1 MERFTPIIIPAPTMS
16 VDALLFRIRWALILL
31 VPPIIWLDAGG
42 IILPSSLLLWLAL
55 GALANL
61 FIGLALQFSPAAK
74 FLPIPTL
81 IVDTLLFGVLPYLA
95 ITESNLLAYFS
106 IFPAI
111 IAAIR
116 FWARGSIL
124 IATLLSISLGIHF
137 FLPLSTA
144 TPRTL
149 LSTALPIIV
158 LDGLTIL
165 TGYLTHH
172 ERAAAI
178 KRAAGELD
186 ELRGAMA
193 GAHLLYQTSDWLN
206 LSANYKPV
214 LESMLEAGVKG
225 FPQARHEDGLPVGL
239 ALFFDEQDPQMRL
252 RVVAARGIDVRDEK
266 TRAEGKRGIIAKA
279 FETGDAVIFDRVDQD
294 PELGVFRALHLC
306 RCGVCYPLRAGMELY
321 GAVILATPAP
331 RRPSAQHL
339 ELMHAFT
346 SQAGIALQNA
356 ALYQKSRQEQDR
368 IIRDDIETR
377 QKLARDLHDGP
388 TQKIAGL
395 AMQLDYIAKLI
406 DQNPGEAK
414 AELEKARATAQQT
427 AKEIRTALFS
437 LRPLSLESEGL
448 SAALEQLGQRLRE
461 VENVP
466 IQVVPGEFSTDL
478 DQQVATTVFA
488 IVEEAVGNARKHG
501 KGMPIQVSLQRQEH
515 SLVAIIQDQGPGF
528 DVEATEKSYDKRSSL
543 GLQNMRERAKLIDGN
558 LTILSALGHGT
569 RVTLVVPLPLNSPS
583 GKRK

>member
-1 MERFTPIIIPAPTMS
+1 VRFSPTVMPTPTLS
-16 VDALLFRIRWALILL
+16 VDTLLFRLRWALIIL
-31 VPPIIWLDAGG
+31 VPPIIWLDSGG
-42 IILPSSLLLWLAL
+42 IILPVPLLLWLAI
-55 GALANL
+55 GAIFNL
-61 FIGLALQFSPAAK
+61 LIGLALQFSQIAK
-74 FLPIPTL
+74 LLPIPSL
-81 IVDTLLFGVLPYLA
+81 IVDTLFFGVLPYIA
-95 ITESNLLAYFS
+95 ITESNLLAYFT

-111 IAAIR
+111 VAAIR
-116 FWARGSIL
+116 FWARGAVL
-124 IATLLSISLGIHF
+124 VATLLSISLGVHF
-137 FLPLSTA
+137 FVPLSNA
-144 TPRTL
+144 TLRTL

-165 TGYLTHH
+165 IGYLTHH

-178 KRAAGELD
+178 KQAAGELD
-186 ELRGAMA
+186 DLRGAMA

-225 FPQARHEDGLPVGL
+225 LPQARREDGLPVGL

-252 RVVAARGIDVRDEK
+252 RVVAARGTDLRDEK
-266 TRAEGKRGIIAKA
+266 TRVEGKRGIIAKA
-279 FETGDAVIFDRVDQD
+279 FETGDAVVFDRVDQD
-294 PELGVFRALHLC
+294 PELGAFRALQLC
-306 RCGVCYPLRAGMELY
+306 RSGVCYPLRAGLDLY
-321 GAVILATPAP
+321 GAVVLATPAP

-346 SQAGIALQNA
+346 SQAGIAFQNA

-388 TQKIAGL
+388 TQKVSAL
-395 AMQLDYIAKLI
+395 AMQLDYIIKLM
-406 DQNPGEAK
+406 DQDPGEAK
-414 AELEKARATAQQT
+414 AELEKARAVAQQT
-427 AKEIRTALFS
+427 VKEIRTALFT

-461 VENVP
+461 VDNVP
-466 IQVVPGEFSTDL
+466 IQVVPGEFDTDL

-488 IVEEAVGNARKHG
+488 IIEEAIGNARKHG
-501 KGMPIQVSLQRQEH
+501 KNAPIQVSLQRQEN
-515 SLVAIIQDQGPGF
+515 SLVAIVQDQGPGF
-528 DVEATEKSYDKRSSL
+528 DLESVEKSYDKRTSL
-543 GLQNMRERAKLIDGN
+543 GLQNMRERAQLIDGN

-569 RVTLVVPLPLNSPS
+569 RITLVVPLPLNSPT

>member
-1 MERFTPIIIPAPTMS
+1 MVRFSPTFMPAPTMS
-16 VDALLFRIRWALILL
+16 VDNLLFRIRWALILL
-31 VPPIIWLDAGG
+31 VPPIIWLDSGG
-42 IILPSSLLLWLAL
+42 ITLPIPLLLWLASGL
-55 GALANL
+55 LFNL
-61 FIGLALQFSPAAK
+61 LIGLALQFSQVAK
-74 FLPIPTL
+74 FLPVPSL
-81 IVDTLLFGVLPYLA
+81 IVDTFFFGILPYIA
-95 ITESNLLAYFS
+95 ITESNLLAYFT
-106 IFPAI
+106 IFPAL

-116 FWARGSIL
+116 FWERGAVL
-124 IATLLSISLGIHF
+124 VATLLSISLGIHF
-137 FLPLSTA
+137 FLPLSNA

-178 KRAAGELD
+178 KQAAGELD

-225 FPQARHEDGLPVGL
+225 FPQARHEDGRPVGL

-252 RVVAARGIDVRDEK
+252 RVVAARGMDVRDEK

-294 PELGVFRALHLC
+294 PELGVFRALQLC
-306 RCGVCYPLRAGMELY
+306 RCGVCYPLRAGLDLY

-331 RRPSAQHL
+331 RRPSAQHM

-388 TQKIAGL
+388 TQKVSGL
-395 AMQLDYIAKLI
+395 AMQLDFIIKLI
-406 DQNPGEAK
+406 DKDPSEAK
-414 AELEKARATAQQT
+414 AELAKARATAQQT
-427 AKEIRTALFS
+427 VKEIRTALFT

-448 SAALEQLGQRLRE
+448 SVALDQLGQRLRE

-466 IQVVPGEFSTDL
+466 IQVVPGEFDTDL

-488 IVEEAVGNARKHG
+488 IVEEAIGNARKYG
-501 KGMPIQVSLQRQEH
+501 KGAPIQVSLQRQEN

-528 DVEATEKSYDKRSSL
+528 DVEQIEKSYDKHTSL

-569 RVTLVVPLPLNSPS
+569 RITLVVPLPLNSPS
-583 GKRK
+583 GQRK